1 MAKFAVAIA
10 AVAVLAGTGM
20 TAAAATDRAAGE
32 GGVSPREGGEAIIVA
47 ADMGRGR
54 GSQGSEAGSGGARHG
69 GGGARGG
76 EAGRHGHR
84 GSHHGGDRGNH
95 GRHHGGG
102 HGRHHGHHGHH
113 HRSHFGFGLALGAPW
128 WWGPGYYPY
137 GYYPSYYYP
146 AAYEPVLIRYVE
158 RDPGYRYY
166 CPEPAGF
173 YPEVPSCPKAWLK
186 VVPDG
191 AASTSP
197 PPGYT
202 APPGRQ

>member
-1 MAKFAVAIA
+1 MAIA
-10 AVAVLAGTGM
+10 AVAVLTVTAIS
-20 TAAAATDRAAGE
+20 AAAATDGAT
-32 GGVSPREGGEAIIVA
+32 GVSGASSASSWEGGEAIIVA
-47 ADMGRGR
+47 ADIGRGR
-54 GSQGSEAGSGGARHG
+54 GSQGGEAGSGGARHG

-76 EAGRHGHR
+76 EAGWHGHR
-84 GSHHGGDRGNH
+84 GSPHHGGD
-95 GRHHGGG
+95 

-113 HRSHFGFGLALGAPW
+113 HHRSHFGLGLALGAPL

-137 GYYPSYYYP
+137 SYYAPYYYA

-166 CPEPAGF
+166 CTEPAGF
-173 YPEVPSCPKAWLK
+173 YPDVQSCPNTWLK

-191 AASTSP
+191 TASTSP

-202 APPGRQ
+202 APPSRR